1 MRPCRVV
8 QHHGPVA
15 RGFGAGVSDDPA
27 RCKPRDQRI
36 GCQDDNLT
44 PLRPKQM
51 KRPWSTRILSEAGK
65 RSPEG

>member
-51 KRPWSTRILSEAGK
+51 KRP
-65 RSPEG
+65 